1 MKKHFL
7 TTLLVWG
14 VILFRGNLVSSEQ
27 SSSEADSIPS
37 YRMSEIIVL
46 GERAL
51 LPQSATVHTIARK
64 QIALLDVRNAR
75 EALTFFPGLHF
86 TRSSKNETTFRLRG
100 FEQRQVSVFLDGVPI
115 SIPFDGVVDIAQVAG
130 DNIESIRV
138 SEGVSSVLYGA
149 NSLGGTVNIITGI
162 PRSGSRLNVRMEGSD
177 QGSFYGSASYARN
190 LGRLKFISAF
200 CVDKAPDFRLPH
212 SAGAMPNEDGDRRDN
227 SAYRKSSVSLKLY
240 FPLNASHRLGLH
252 FNMIDN
258 WFNVPPNALT
268 SRPRFWQFPEW
279 KKYVLSLNGEH
290 FFTPGFLLRSVFF
303 YDKYRNV
310 LESYDDNT
318 YTTQTFRYAFTSIYD
333 DYSIGGILYPQLHY
347 LPFGT
352 TNGILSLKQ
361 DVHRQKSDEGAPFE
375 EYAMETWTAGI
386 EQIVQLTTSWNA
398 LIGFDGNY
406 LRPVKAEDLPLR
418 DPIFLFNGQLSIQH
432 KFKPSFLMH
441 ASFGRKSRFPTL
453 KELYSERLG
462 RSIANPDLR
471 PEISWNTEFGLKWE
485 RSFGYL
491 RAALFYNR
499 LRDLITRRQLGNNV
513 RQMQNVGRALLQ
525 GVELD
530 ARFHGKGVELML
542 NYTFLD
548 ARNQSPVRESAYL
561 EYRPQHRLNGVVVY
575 RFLSRFPVGVEYSYT
590 GGQYGQNPDTGQ
602 WEKFNDYGLLNL
614 KIGYRVNR
622 LLNIYARANNLFDR
636 FYYSEY
642 GIPMPGRELVFGIK
656 LGQ

>member
-7 TTLLVWG
+7 LTLLVWG
-14 VILFRGNLVSSEQ
+14 VILFQGNLVSSEQ
-27 SSSEADSIPS
+27 SSSETDSIPS

-46 GERAL
+46 GERSL
-51 LPQSATVHTIARK
+51 LPQSATIHTITRK
-64 QIALLDVRNAR
+64 QIEVLDVRDAHQ
-75 EALTFFPGLHF
+75 ALNYLPGLCF
-86 TRSSKNETTFRLRG
+86 SRSSKNETTFQLRG

-177 QGSFYGSASYARN
+177 HGSFYGSASYARN

-200 CVDKAPDFRLPH
+200 CVDKAPDFRLSN

-227 SAYRKSSVSLKLY
+227 SAYRKSSASFKLY

-279 KKYVLSLNGEH
+279 KKYVFSLNGEH
-290 FFTPGFLLRSVFF
+290 YFTPGFLLRSVLF

-375 EYAMETWTAGI
+375 EYTMETWTAGI
-386 EQIVQLTTSWNA
+386 EQIVQLTPSWNA

-406 LRPVKAEDLPLR
+406 LRPVKAENLPLR

-432 KFKPSFLMH
+432 EFKPSFLVH

-462 RSIANPDLR
+462 RSIANPDLK
-471 PEISWNTEFGLKWE
+471 PEFSWNTELGLKWQ
-485 RSFGYL
+485 RTSGYF

-499 LRDLITRRQLGNNV
+499 LRDLIASRQLGSNIQ
-513 RQMQNVGRALLQ
+513 QMQNIGKALLR
-525 GVELD
+525 GIELD
-530 ARFHGKGVELML
+530 YRLNGKRMDLML

-548 ARNQSPVRESAYL
+548 ARNQSVNRESDYL
-561 EYRPQHRLNGVVVY
+561 EYRPRHRLNGVLEY
-575 RFLSRFPVGVEYSYT
+575 RFLSRFQTGVEYSYT
-590 GGQYGQNPDTGQ
+590 AGQYFQNPDNGD
-602 WEKFNDYGLLNL
+602 WEKLNNFGLLNI
-614 KIGYRVNR
+614 KISYRINR
-622 LLNIYARANNLFDR
+622 VLAVYARANNLFDR
-636 FYYSEY
+636 FYFSEY
-642 GIPMPGRELVFGIK
+642 GVPMPGRELIAGVKFT
-656 LGQ
+656 Q